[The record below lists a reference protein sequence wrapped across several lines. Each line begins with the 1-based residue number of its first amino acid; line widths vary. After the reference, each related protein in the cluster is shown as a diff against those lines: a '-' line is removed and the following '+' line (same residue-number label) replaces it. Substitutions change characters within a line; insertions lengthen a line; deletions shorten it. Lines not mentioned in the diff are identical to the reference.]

1 MTTAPRREIG
11 EIEAPY
17 KRRIKLDEVAY
28 ESGMTLLR
36 LTIRE
41 GARYTILEIDP
52 ATARDWGR
60 LMLDWAQGQDQEPGQ
75 EPGQEGAHDK

>member
-17 KRRIKLDEVAY
+17 RRKIKLDEIAY
-28 ESGMTLLR
+28 ESGLTMLR

-41 GARYTILEIDP
+41 GARYTILEID
-52 ATARDWGR
+52 ADAAERWGR
-60 LMLDWAQGQDQEPGQ
+60 MMLDWAQEQ
-75 EPGQEGAHDK
+75 ATKK